1 MHTCM
6 CIHIHIYLHKYLNEI
21 FVGIHIFAYVFSCRI
36 SYVRIYSYIHTYRCQ
51 YVHVFTAATNRKNPK
66 ATCNTLPMSWLFL
79 SLSLSLSL
87 SHTHTHTQTHTHT
100 HTHTHKHTHKHHT
113 HINIHTRPG
122 TVSYTTTQDL
132 QHTAHIIDKNRF
144 YAGLELFEMQLYIL
158 EGKSTQK
165 KPTNTQKRP
174 ATNCPYHL

>member
-1 MHTCM
+1 MRFLLAYTYLRMYSAVGFHM
-6 CIHIHIYLHKYLNEI
+6 YVYIHIY
-21 FVGIHIFAYVFSCRI
+21 IHIDVN
-36 SYVRIYSYIHTYRCQ
+36 TYMYLQLQQTGKTQKRP
-51 YVHVFTAATNRKNPK
+51 ATHYP
-66 ATCNTLPMSWLFL
+66 CHGSF
-79 SLSLSLSL
+79 SLSL

-100 HTHTHKHTHKHHT
+100 HTHTHKHTHKQHT